1 MVRSRRQE
9 IEDALTVLRAE
20 GTRVAAV
27 RVRTAVWRMVGA
39 SEGETLADVL
49 RRPQTNDP
57 VQRRLLI
64 ALERSAF
71 TYDDDLRAAINDAC
85 AALASYAETLP

>member
-1 MVRSRRQE
+1 M
-9 IEDALTVLRAE
+9 
-20 GTRVAAV
+20 

-39 SEGETLADVL
+39 SEGETLAAVL

-71 TYDDDLRAAINDAC
+71 TYDDDLRAAINDTC
-85 AALASYAETLP
+85 AALESYAEALS